1 MDREAVLVRELESL
15 DAFERDELLDDELA
29 GEDAETEVELLEAR
43 VRAARL
49 AGA

>member
-15 DAFERDELLDDELA
+15 DAFKRGELLDNELA
-29 GEDAETEVELLEAR
+29 GADEQIEVELLEAR